1 MPLIKSANV
10 PKSAVPYSMASIENQ
25 AKSLLSRA
33 RQQAEDLLAA
43 AQAECD
49 TLRTSAKAQGFTEGK
64 LQGVEEGK
72 KLGHGQALNEHRE
85 KLGSAIKA
93 MIKVAEEF
101 ERSRGDLE
109 SGGLRSA
116 IELAAA
122 IATRVTKRQA
132 SIDPQ
137 VLFANLQ
144 GAIKLVSHWTDA
156 RIAVH
161 PSQLQTLRAELP
173 NLGQTWPQLTHVE
186 LVEDASLSQ
195 GSCRILTGAGGVDAE
210 LGTQLDQV
218 IEQLLPTVS
227 VSNPPATNAANPAAP
242 NKPAPN
248 KPSPSH
254 GE

>member
-10 PKSAVPYSMASIENQ
+10 PKSAAPYSMLSIENQ
-25 AKSLLSRA
+25 AKSILTKA
-33 RQQAEDLLAA
+33 RKQAEDLLAA

-49 TLRTSAKAQGFTEGK
+49 GLTNAARQQGLADGKREGF
-64 LQGVEEGK
+64 EEGK
-72 KLGHGQALNEHRE
+72 KLGHAQALAEHRE
-85 KLGSAIKA
+85 KFSAAVKA
-93 MIKVAEEF
+93 LSQAAIEF
-101 ERSRGDLE
+101 DRSRGDLE

-132 SIDPQ
+132 MIDPQ

-144 GAIKLVSHWTDA
+144 GAMKLVSHWTDA

-161 PSQLQTLRAELP
+161 PRQLQTLRDELP
-173 NLGQTWPQLTHVE
+173 NLGQTWPQLAHVE

-195 GSCRILTGAGGVDAE
+195 GSCRISTAAGGVDAE
-210 LGTQLDQV
+210 LATQLDHIV
-218 IEQLLPTVS
+218 EQLLPTAS
-227 VSNPPATNAANPAAP
+227 E
-242 NKPAPN
+242 
-248 KPSPSH
+248 